1 MKRVYMKPQIVTD
14 EMLEEQLIC
23 ASLPKGEGPAQTGG
37 GLSKDR
43 RGIFSED
50 DEVENDE
57 LIW

>member
-14 EMLEEQLIC
+14 EMLEGQLIC
-23 ASLPKGEGPAQTGG
+23 ASLPKGQGDAVTGG

>member
-1 MKRVYMKPQIVTD
+1 MKRVYIKPQIVTD

-23 ASLPKGEGPAQTGG
+23 LSRKDEPAQGGG

>member
-1 MKRVYMKPQIVTD
+1 MKRVYIKPQIVTD

-23 ASLPKGEGPAQTGG
+23 LSRKDEPAQGGG

-43 RGIFSED
+43 RGIFSDD
-50 DEVENDE
+50 DEKEE